1 MTERQAVARE
11 EVALPVVEVE
21 DLAKI
26 FDVSPPLL
34 NRLLQGQGRALLTA
48 VDHVSFRIP
57 RGTTFSLVGESG
69 CGKSTVARLVVGLH
83 RPSGGRV
90 LFDGCDLAAVHARP
104 DTARLRQRLPMNFQD
119 PYAQLRRPSWREK
132 VGSSGGTTGG

>member
-1 MTERQAVARE
+1 WKEQDVATAP
-11 EVALPVVEVE
+11 ALVEVQ
-21 DLAKI
+21 DLSKL

-34 NRLLQGQGRALLTA
+34 NRLLQGQPRALLTA

-90 LFDGCDLAAVHARP
+90 LFDGHGMAAA
-104 DTARLRQRLPMNFQD
+104 
-119 PYAQLRRPSWREK
+119 PSR
-132 VGSSGGTTGG
+132 G

>member
-11 EVALPVVEVE
+11 EVALPLVEVE
-21 DLAKI
+21 DLSKI

-57 RGTTFSLVGESG
+57 RGTPSSLVGESG
-69 CGKSTVARLVVGLH
+69 CGTSPVARLVV
-83 RPSGGRV
+83 RSEERRVWQVGGMR
-90 LFDGCDLAAVHARP
+90 CE
-104 DTARLRQRLPMNFQD
+104 LRWVP
-119 PYAQLRRPSWREK
+119 
-132 VGSSGGTTGG
+132 

>member
-1 MTERQAVARE
+1 MRISDWSSDVCSSDLPTPPAGSFATAGADMTERQAVARE
-11 EVALPVVEVE
+11 EVALPLVEVE
-21 DLAKI
+21 DLSKI

-69 CGKSTVARLVVGLH
+69 CGKSTVARLLVGLP
-83 RPSGGRV
+83 RPSGGPA
-90 LFDGCDLAAVHARP
+90 LSP
-104 DTARLRQRLPMNFQD
+104 DT
-119 PYAQLRRPSWREK
+119 
-132 VGSSGGTTGG
+132 

>member
-11 EVALPVVEVE
+11 EVALPLVEVE
-21 DLAKI
+21 DLSKI

-57 RGTTFSLVGESG
+57 RGTTRSEEHTSELQSLMRISY
-69 CGKSTVARLVVGLH
+69 
-83 RPSGGRV
+83 
-90 LFDGCDLAAVHARP
+90 AVFCLKKKNTDNYTYTFTNNIRH
-104 DTARLRQRLPMNFQD
+104 T
-119 PYAQLRRPSWREK
+119 
-132 VGSSGGTTGG
+132 

>member
-11 EVALPVVEVE
+11 EVALPLVEVE
-21 DLAKI
+21 DLSKI

-83 RPSGGRV
+83 RPSGGRIR
-90 LFDGCDLAAVHARP
+90 LAGCGI
-104 DTARLRQRLPMNFQD
+104 
-119 PYAQLRRPSWREK
+119 RRSAGR
-132 VGSSGGTTGG
+132 

>member
-11 EVALPVVEVE
+11 EVALPLVEVE
-21 DLAKI
+21 DLSKI

-69 CGKSTVARLVVGLH
+69 CGKSTVARLVVGLP
-83 RPSGGRV
+83 RPRGGRV
-90 LFDGCDLAAVHARP
+90 LFDGLAMAAVTASAAP
-104 DTARLRQRLPMNFQD
+104 DPLRKRLQISFPGHYTR
-119 PYAQLRRPSWREK
+119 
-132 VGSSGGTTGG
+132 T